1 METKP
6 PPRVDVAIVN
16 WNTAAQAI
24 SAAGGYD
31 SSAGVDARVTVIDN
45 ASDQPDRE
53 LLRDAQGETFT
64 LIQGEENLGF
74 GHAANRALADGDGDF
89 VLVSNADV
97 MPDPGAVAALV
108 EAFESR
114 PDTGLVGPVF
124 RGTDNYHDQLPGPFT
139 LLVRIVVGGYNRKPI
154 GVPPPG
160 RALVVEQ
167 PSGAC
172 FLMSRELWERTGGFD
187 EQFFLWYEDVD
198 LAKRLN
204 DLGKT
209 GLVAGSAQVDHL
221 GGESF
226 SRLDKGDQQALRLAS
241 LGRYLDLHHRWSA
254 ILAKPLLWI
263 SRRARART
271 SSAPES

>member
-6 PPRVDVAIVN
+6 RPRVDVAIVN
-16 WNTAAQAI
+16 WNTAAHAI
-24 SAAGGYD
+24 RAAGGYD
-31 SSAGVDARVTVIDN
+31 SSEGVDARVRVVDN
-45 ASDQPDRE
+45 GSDKPDRE
-53 LLRDAQGETFT
+53 LLRDGQDEVFT
-64 LIQGEENLGF
+64 LIQENENLGF
-74 GHAANRALADGDGDF
+74 GHAANRALAGGDGDF
-89 VLVSNADV
+89 ILVSNADV

-114 PDTGLVGPVF
+114 PDAGLVGPVF
-124 RGTDNYHDQLPGPFT
+124 RGTDNYHDELPGPFT

-154 GVPPPG
+154 GVPAAG
-160 RALVVEQ
+160 EILAVEQ

-172 FLMSRELWERTGGFD
+172 FLMSRALWRQTGGFD
-187 EQFFLWYEDVD
+187 EGFFLWYEDVD
-198 LAKRLN
+198 LAKRLH

-209 GLVAGSAQVDHL
+209 GLVAGSALVDHL

-226 SRLDKGDQQALRLAS
+226 SRLGKGDQQALRLAS
-241 LGRYLDLHHRWSA
+241 LGRYLDLHHRWTA

-271 SSAPES
+271 SSAPKP